1 MISKE
6 PETFLSEKKS
16 HVRFLGKEFEK
27 KKKKKKKKPKLLWE
41 LHMLTK
47 EWETGAGSPARRA
60 RIGAGTWDVEREG
73 AMNTK

>member
-27 KKKKKKKKPKLLWE
+27 KKKKKKKKPKLL
-41 LHMLTK
+41 
-47 EWETGAGSPARRA
+47 
-60 RIGAGTWDVEREG
+60 
-73 AMNTK
+73 